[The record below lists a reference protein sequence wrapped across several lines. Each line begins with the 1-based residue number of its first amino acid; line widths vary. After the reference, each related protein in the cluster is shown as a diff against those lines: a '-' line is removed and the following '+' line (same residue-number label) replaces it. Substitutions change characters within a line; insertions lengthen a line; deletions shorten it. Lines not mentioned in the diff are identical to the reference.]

1 MSVTSIGHAETGRL
15 WHSRRFWIL
24 MDDALKARGELLS
37 LHDAYRAT
45 GTAASSKNFP
55 EVMTA
60 IEEEAFPP
68 TPASIMIL
76 WSDGAITSI
85 PVERNTTP

>member
-1 MSVTSIGHAETGRL
+1 
-15 WHSRRFWIL
+15 
-24 MDDALKARGELLS
+24 MDEALIARGELLS
-37 LHDAYRAT
+37 LHDAYLST
-45 GTAASSKNFP
+45 EPFASSKDFP

-60 IEEEAFPP
+60 AEEEAFPP

-85 PVERNTTP
+85 PMERNTTP